1 MVPVESRGMLAQ
13 AWGWARRFQ
22 AGMLLALAA
31 ACSTAPLP
39 PLEPP
44 APVQVPAMTAPVP
57 PPPAAVRYSTATSL
71 PEYQREMAG
80 LLHAASADRVYVG
93 APPNPLR
100 AVVVY
105 YAEIDALGEARM
117 LLLFRAPGH
126 APELAA
132 YAAESLRLASP
143 FPRPNPQL
151 MNGAG
156 RIVITETWL
165 FDREGRFR
173 LRTLSLPQARP
184 PQWDMEFP

>member
-1 MVPVESRGMLAQ
+1 MPAPVLPT
-13 AWGWARRFQ
+13 
-22 AGMLLALAA
+22 LAA
-31 ACSTAPLP
+31 A
-39 PLEPP
+39 
-44 APVQVPAMTAPVP
+44 
-57 PPPAAVRYSTATSL
+57 RYSAATSL

-80 LLHAASADRVYVG
+80 LLHAASAERVYLG
-93 APPNPLR
+93 APPNPLQ

-105 YAEIDALGEARM
+105 YAEIDALGEPRM

-143 FPRPNPQL
+143 FPRPHPQL

-165 FDREGRFR
+165 FDGAGRFR

-184 PQWDMEFP
+184 PQWDEEFP

>member
-13 AWGWARRFQ
+13 SWGWAWGFQ

-31 ACSTAPLP
+31 ACTTAP
-39 PLEPP
+39 PP
-44 APVQVPAMTAPVP
+44 APAPVLVPGRAAPVP
-57 PPPAAVRYSTATSL
+57 PPADAVRYSAATSL

-105 YAEIDALGEARM
+105 YAEIDALGETRM
-117 LLLFRAPGH
+117 LLLFRAPEH

-143 FPRPNPQL
+143 FPRPRPQL

-184 PQWDMEFP
+184 PQWDEEFP